1 MYCFCVDEE
10 RDGTHGSIYQTKEIV
25 IKADYSITAEP
36 TAYGGD
42 ATKGDWGMNLS
53 IANGGHCLIEVTIEG
68 DKAHIWRPDTSNNAI
83 VEAARLISYLEK
95 MPFTHEITDFM
106 GHTPP

>member
-10 RDGTHGSIYQTKEIV
+10 RDGTHGSIYLTKEIG

-53 IANGGHCLIEVTIEG
+53 IAN
-68 DKAHIWRPDTSNNAI
+68 
-83 VEAARLISYLEK
+83 
-95 MPFTHEITDFM
+95 
-106 GHTPP
+106 